1 MPVLNGAPFLTQAIE
16 SILGQTFA
24 DFELIVVDD
33 GSDDDSLAIA
43 GRYARDDARMRVFAL
58 QRDPAVES
66 GARAANVGIDEAR
79 GDYIARLDADD
90 IAAPDRLAVQLDW
103 LRRQGLDA
111 CGGQLTR
118 FGIRPGPVWY
128 PESHAGVAYELMF
141 RSALTLSTLL
151 ARGDVLKML
160 RFDERE
166 CAEEYDLLTRLAP
179 RYSVGNCPATVVR
192 LRCHPGQTT
201 RRLSPRKLSSHWRRR
216 FAYFFGAFPEAE
228 LADFQCIHAVAR
240 EGPLAAREDLERL
253 GGWLV
258 RFSRLP
264 ETKLRE
270 RMARRWAETCE
281 RSGAPP
287 PLRAD
292 VERRI
297 LAAP

>member
-1 MPVLNGAPFLTQAIE
+1 
-16 SILGQTFA
+16 
-24 DFELIVVDD
+24 
-33 GSDDDSLAIA
+33 
-43 GRYARDDARMRVFAL
+43 MRVFAL

-66 GARAANVGIDEAR
+66 GARAANVGLEATR

-111 CGGQLTR
+111 CGGQLER

-128 PESHAGVAYELMF
+128 PESHAGVAHELMF

-151 ARGDVLKML
+151 ARADVLRTL
-160 RFDERE
+160 RFDEQE

-179 RYSVGNCPATVVR
+179 RYSVGNCPASVVR
-192 LRCHPGQTT
+192 LRCHAGQTT
-201 RRLSPRKLSSHWRRR
+201 RRLNARKLNSHWRRR
-216 FAYFFGAFPEAE
+216 FDYFFRTFPEAG

-240 EGPLAAREDLERL
+240 EAPLGAREDLERL
-253 GGWLV
+253 GGWLL
-258 RFSRLP
+258 RLSRLP

-270 RMARRWAETCE
+270 RMARRWTETCD
-281 RSGAPP
+281 RSDAPP
-287 PLRAD
+287 QLRAD
-292 VERRI
+292 YERRI